1 MNIKQIMSR
10 DVEVVAPDTLLHEV
24 AQRMRKR
31 DCGAVLVATDDKL
44 VGVITD
50 RDIAI
55 RCVAE
60 SHHPAETTAQ
70 QVMSPEILYCRDT
83 DEAEDVARNMSK
95 NKVRRLVVLDEN
107 KRMVGIVSLG
117 DLAIVSPDHTVCGTA
132 LGLICHPAL
141 VAVPMDVADEPR
153 PGTGVE
159 L

>member
-1 MNIKQIMSR
+1 MKISQIMSR
-10 DVEVVAPDTLLHEV
+10 DVEVVTPETSLQEV

-31 DCGAVLVATDDKL
+31 DCGAVLVATNDKL

-60 SHHPAETTAQ
+60 AHHHIETTAQ
-70 QVMSPEILYCRDT
+70 KIMTPDVLYCRDT
-83 DEAEDVARNMSK
+83 DDAADVARNMSS

-117 DLAIVSPDHTVCGTA
+117 DLAIVSPDHNVCGTA

-141 VAVPMDVADEPR
+141 TVVPLSPPKV
-153 PGTGVE
+153 
-159 L
+159 